1 MATVKLT
8 SMHIKK
14 KLMLTKSGTS
24 RGKCKQK
31 KKKSL
36 YCAPTLTA
44 NKQEADNYKS
54 KTDTQTQTHSQ
65 TNSHSHTSRHFMD
78 QFPMVTTKMC
88 IWSSLSPQTL
98 WLTVNPTWGGP
109 QQVQSAN
116 SSVAVLPQWSLLPRT
131 SLNWFPQSWELPVLC
146 EHVISNMDTEV
157 FVWSLSSTLIMT
169 FDLIM
174 VHKVSCPL
182 KTTTTVMAYLLPTH
196 HKVVGETGCLCSSSM
211 SWSMTHSSVSFLCAV
226 PHLARKDSL
235 VGAIQLCIHEW
246 Q

>member
-88 IWSSLSPQTL
+88 I
-98 WLTVNPTWGGP
+98 
-109 QQVQSAN
+109 
-116 SSVAVLPQWSLLPRT
+116 
-131 SLNWFPQSWELPVLC
+131 
-146 EHVISNMDTEV
+146 
-157 FVWSLSSTLIMT
+157 
-169 FDLIM
+169 
-174 VHKVSCPL
+174 
-182 KTTTTVMAYLLPTH
+182 
-196 HKVVGETGCLCSSSM
+196 
-211 SWSMTHSSVSFLCAV
+211 
-226 PHLARKDSL
+226 
-235 VGAIQLCIHEW
+235 
-246 Q
+246 